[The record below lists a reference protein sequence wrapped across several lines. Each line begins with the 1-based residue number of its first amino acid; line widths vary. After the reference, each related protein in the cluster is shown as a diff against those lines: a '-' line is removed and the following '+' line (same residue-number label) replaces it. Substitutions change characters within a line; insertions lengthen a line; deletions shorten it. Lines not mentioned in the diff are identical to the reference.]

1 MSNVA
6 EDTRQKLIDAAR
18 EQFYKKGINE
28 TTLEKITRQAFV
40 QPSAVSYYFGGKKGL
55 IETVIDGFY
64 TRLAEK
70 AMAISDDE
78 KIRPVIWIYLLWSNI
93 ACDSNI
99 ARGMMEFLTMD
110 ISDSDSDPSR
120 SFSQFIQNIKEC
132 FGLKEDDPRPSG
144 EPDYH
149 FILNNHMLYG
159 MMKYALKHL
168 EPTRNTAV
176 LLARTDTRIKGIIAG
191 VRDLDEIIE
200 KCREAEAILAG
211 YSLKDLSVEF

>member
-1 MSNVA
+1 M
-6 EDTRQKLIDAAR
+6 R
-18 EQFYKKGINE
+18 
-28 TTLEKITRQAFV
+28 
-40 QPSAVSYYFGGKKGL
+40 
-55 IETVIDGFY
+55 DGFY
-64 TRLAEK
+64 TRLTEK
-70 AMAISDDE
+70 ATAISDDE
-78 KIRPVIWIYLLWSNI
+78 KIRPVIWINLLWSNI

-99 ARGMMEFLTMD
+99 ARGMTEFLTMD
-110 ISDSDSDPSR
+110 ISDSDSNPSR

-168 EPTRNTAV
+168 EPTRDTAV

-191 VRDLDEIIE
+191 VRDLDEIIA